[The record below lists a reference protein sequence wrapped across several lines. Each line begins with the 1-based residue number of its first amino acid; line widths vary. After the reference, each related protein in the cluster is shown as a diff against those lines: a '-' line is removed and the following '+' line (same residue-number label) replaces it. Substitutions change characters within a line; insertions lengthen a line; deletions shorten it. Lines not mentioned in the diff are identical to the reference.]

1 MSLMNLLTDK
11 KAQETVTGFMES
23 LTKELEGI
31 NMALRDLCDKKE
43 RELEILKKRCKLE

>member
-11 KAQETVTGFMES
+11 KAQETVADFMES

-43 RELEILKKRCKLE
+43 QELAILKKRCKLE